1 MFTREHLT
9 RKIDLV
15 SNVTDVFDR
24 QQVSSDPGVRLY
36 DKLVGEG
43 DLHIGEE
50 GNITISAPL
59 QSL

>member
-1 MFTREHLT
+1 MEVFAKEHLA

-43 DLHIGEE
+43 DFTYWG
-50 GNITISAPL
+50 G
-59 QSL
+59 